1 MFFFTQESDLQIKSK
16 ITSLYFYAPWM
27 PYHKKMVSMINKMEE
42 KYKDIVFYA
51 IDVDYFKGLCKR
63 FNVTSI
69 PEVIILV
76 DGKEVKRINGVVLVS
91 AFRSAFS
98 DIYSFCNPEN
108 GEIL

>member
-16 ITSLYFYAPWM
+16 IISLYFYAPWM
-27 PYHKKMVSMINKMEE
+27 PYHKKMVDMINKMEE

-51 IDVDYFKGLCKR
+51 IDIDYFKGLCKR

-76 DGKEVKRINGVVLVS
+76 DGKEVKRINGVVLTS
-91 AFRSAFS
+91 AFRSAFG
-98 DIYSFCNPEN
+98 DIYNSCNPEN